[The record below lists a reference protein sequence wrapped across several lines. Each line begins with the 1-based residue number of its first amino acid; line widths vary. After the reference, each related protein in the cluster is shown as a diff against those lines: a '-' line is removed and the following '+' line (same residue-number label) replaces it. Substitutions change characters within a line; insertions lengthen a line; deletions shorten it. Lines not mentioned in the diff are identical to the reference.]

1 MHKQTNL
8 KVLSLF
14 VIGLL
19 IPLPAHAYAGPGSAI
34 GILIIILTVILAFFS
49 SVIIKFFNLIKMIFK
64 KINLR
69 SKKNTKNKSNQ
80 NAKEIH
86 KNL

>member
-1 MHKQTNL
+1 MHKQTRI

-19 IPLPAHAYAGPGSAI
+19 IPFPAHAYAGPGSAI

-64 KINLR
+64 KVNLR
-69 SKKNTKNKSNQ
+69 LKKKNTKKSN
-80 NAKEIH
+80 
-86 KNL
+86 